1 MGNVTDKAPQNYNEN
16 EVHEN
21 DYLQTYRGG
30 GSETVNVGGTK
41 LSIGAKIIQ
50 SISPRQDSDGHWH
63 PAGEYYVQ
71 SSRLK
76 GRVYLSKNGGQ
87 FVKSAEFLL
96 KNADN
101 YQAGPTLLVGG
112 SPGSVS
118 YTVFGSTSTTESNEY
133 QPLRINSLGDLGSA
147 LHVGHPGQPFGKFG
161 GNYGDL
167 AVNPFHNRPR
177 NSFSD
182 LADFGRGVEKVAD
195 AVLVPVLEWGLDE
208 VTDGLASTLMQ
219 ITGADNLLQEQLDKL
234 VETKGLEYK
243 STSSPTDPE
252 ISNSITDPRLE
263 DFYEQMMAT
272 SRKKVGKFP
281 KNEFSA
287 NLRQVSNV
295 PHSTASAKMMAIH
308 KLEDLNLRFDSSQQ
322 VKMMNKTVDMLKK
335 LVPNPPNFN
344 WDTVTAG
351 MEGAQTARQ
360 QINVTQYLTKR
371 LLKDV
376 VPFMPKHPQSIPDRQ
391 KSVPDSSKDSPGTPV
406 NPTPPPS
413 STIINGNKKN
423 VPHPTEI
430 PGHQP
435 T

>member
-1 MGNVTDKAPQNYNEN
+1 MGNVTDKPPQNFNED

-30 GSETVNVGGTK
+30 STEQVNIKGGR

-50 SISPRQDSDGHWH
+50 SIAPSQDSDGHWH

-71 SSRLK
+71 SDRLK

-87 FVKSAEFLL
+87 FLKSAQFLL
-96 KNADN
+96 KNANN
-101 YQAGPTLLVGG
+101 YQKGPTILVGG
-112 SPGSVS
+112 SPGSVT

-133 QPLRINSLGDLGSA
+133 QPLRINSLDDLGAA

-167 AVNPFHNRPR
+167 AVNPFMNRPR
-177 NSFSD
+177 NAFSD
-182 LADFGRGVEKVAD
+182 LADFGRGVEKIAD
-195 AVLVPVLEWGLDE
+195 TVLVPVLEWGLDE
-208 VTDGLASTLMQ
+208 VTDGLAGTLMQ

-234 VETKGLEYK
+234 VETKGLDYK
-243 STSSPTDPE
+243 STSSPTNPAIANAIE
-252 ISNSITDPRLE
+252 DPRLQ
-263 DFYEQMMAT
+263 DFYDKMMQA
-272 SRKKVGKFP
+272 SRDKIEKFP
-281 KNEFSA
+281 KNEFAHS
-287 NLRQVSNV
+287 LRQVANV
-295 PHSTASAKMMAIH
+295 PHFSASEKMMAIH

-322 VKMMNKTVDMLKK
+322 VHMLNKTVDMLKK

-344 WDTVTAG
+344 WDTVSSG
-351 MEGAQTARQ
+351 MDAAQTPQQ
-360 QINVTQYLTKR
+360 QIKVTQYLTQR

-376 VPFMPKHPQSIPDRQ
+376 VPFMPKHKDSIPNPQQDAEDVTQ
-391 KSVPDSSKDSPGTPV
+391 KSPHTPLDPAKE
-406 NPTPPPS
+406 PTS
-413 STIINGNKKN
+413 AIINGEKNK

-430 PGHQP
+430 PGHTP